1 MANESSLAM
10 DGLHSILSAVHEV
23 PNLGAFSRHVFQSQK
38 RESKRRNEHPSTLS
52 QPLWKN
58 IKVFFF
64 FPCGHFGPLAQLPCR
79 EMTEHDLKDGMRTN
93 WGYNF
98 DTVCNKFTTSIKYF
112 TLGHFCTI
120 PPNTNTF
127 LVWCSYGL
135 RTGKWAALEFVCSG
149 ELNRARCLHNR
160 PLLYCGKS
168 LTWSSAWLADWE
180 AWVWVWAWA
189 CAYAC
194 VHWEIAWRRLPCSTS
209 PAPCTCQWNKS
220 QQLQ

>member
-1 MANESSLAM
+1 M
-10 DGLHSILSAVHEV
+10 

-64 FPCGHFGPLAQLPCR
+64 FSCGHVGPLAQLPCC

-112 TLGHFCTI
+112 TLGYFCMT

-180 AWVWVWAWA
+180 AWGWV
-189 CAYAC
+189 C
-194 VHWEIAWRRLPCSTS
+194 VRVFVCSCSLRNGLTQA
-209 PAPCTCQWNKS
+209 APQY
-220 QQLQ
+220 